1 MTLLM
6 LASASASR
14 QRMLKAAGVPFCVCP
29 ADLDEPALI
38 AELKGKPAMVIAAAL
53 AEHKAATVSRLNPG
67 VLVLG
72 GDSVLAFG
80 PDIVSKC
87 RDLTELKALLQKL
100 SGKSHELISAAC
112 LARDGAQ
119 IWHHTGVARLTM
131 RSFSEA
137 FLDAYLAEGGESLLS
152 SVGGYHYEGRGAQL
166 FEQVEGDAFT
176 VLGLPLLAVL
186 AALRTEGILAR

>member
-1 MTLLM
+1 MTLLV

-14 QRMLKAAGVPFCVCP
+14 QRMLKAAGVSFRVCP

-38 AELKGKPAMVIAAAL
+38 ASLRDEPAIAIATAL
-53 AEHKAATVSRLNPG
+53 AEHKAVTVSRLNPG
-67 VLVLG
+67 ALVLG

-87 RDLTELKALLQKL
+87 RDLTELKALLQRL
-100 SGKSHELISAAC
+100 SGKSHELISAAS

-119 IWHHTGVARLTM
+119 IWHHTDMARLAM
-131 RSFSEA
+131 RSLSEA

-186 AALRTEGILAR
+186 AALRAEGILAA

>member
-1 MTLLM
+1 MTLLV

-14 QRMLKAAGVPFCVCP
+14 QRMLKAAGVSFRVCP
-29 ADLDEPALI
+29 ADLDELALI
-38 AELKGKPAMVIAAAL
+38 ASLSGKPASAVATAL
-53 AEHKAATVSRLNPG
+53 ADHKAVTVSRLNPG
-67 VLVLG
+67 TLVLG

-87 RDLTELKALLQKL
+87 GDLTELKALLQRL

-112 LARDGAQ
+112 LARDGAP

-131 RSFSEA
+131 RSFSEV
-137 FLDAYLAEGGESLLS
+137 FLDAYLADGGESLLS

-176 VLGLPLLAVL
+176 ILGLPLLAVL
-186 AALRTEGILAR
+186 EALRTEGILAR